1 MLWPIVYSCATI
13 LLYSDDEDKMQA
25 CTKHHLVARA
35 CSQTAIM
42 RMKSHSSLLD
52 SLGS

>member
-1 MLWPIVYSCATI
+1 MM
-13 LLYSDDEDKMQA
+13 LLYSDDEDKMQI
-25 CTKHHLVARA
+25 CTGRHLVARA